1 MVMRKRYIGIDLGG
15 TNIKG
20 AVVNERGE
28 IIRQSTCP
36 THAEQGAEAVT
47 ATIADMIRDLAK
59 GEDIAGVGLGCPGT
73 VDDNCGTVVYACN
86 LGWISYDVRSALKKM
101 TGFSVRLV
109 NDANAAALAEVV
121 AGAAKGA
128 QSAVMV
134 TLGTG
139 VGGGVVIGGKLLTG
153 YTGAASELGHMTIV
167 ADGEPCACGRR
178 GCFEAYASATALI
191 RMTREAMAKHP
202 ESAMHQI
209 AAEQGSVDGRTAF
222 TAQQMGDMA
231 GDEVVRTYVHYLSV
245 GIANIVNI
253 FFPEVVALSGGIA
266 NQGEN
271 LLAPLRREVSQQEY
285 GAAYTAKHPRI
296 ACCTLGNTAGMV
308 GAAMFA
314 KD

>member
-1 MVMRKRYIGIDLGG
+1 MLTMKTYIGIDLGG

-20 AVVNERGE
+20 ALVNEQGE
-28 IIRQSTCP
+28 IIRQSACP
-36 THAEQGAEAVT
+36 THAEQGVETVT

-59 GEDIAGVGLGCPGT
+59 GEDIAGVGLGCPGI
-73 VDDNCGTVVYACN
+73 VDDASGTVVYACN
-86 LGWISYDVRSALKKM
+86 LGWINYDVRSALKKL

-128 QSAVMV
+128 ESAVVV

-139 VGGGVVIGGKLLTG
+139 VGGGVVIGGRLLTG

-167 ADGEPCACGRR
+167 ADGVPCACGRK
-178 GCFEAYASATALI
+178 GCFETYASATALI
-191 RMTREAMAKHP
+191 RMTREAMAKHS
-202 ESAMHQI
+202 ESVMHKI
-209 AAEQGSVDGRTAF
+209 ATEQGVDGRTAF
-222 TAQQMGDMA
+222 TAQQMGDAA
-231 GDEVVRTYVHYLSV
+231 GDEVVKTYLHYLSI

-253 FFPEVVALSGGIA
+253 FFPEVIALSGGVA

-285 GAAYTAKHPRI
+285 GAAYTAKHPRLV
-296 ACCTLGNTAGMV
+296 CCTLGNTAGMI

-314 KD
+314 RD

>member
-1 MVMRKRYIGIDLGG
+1 MKHYIGIDLGG

-20 AVVNERGE
+20 ALVNENGE
-28 IIRQSTCP
+28 IVKQTTCP
-36 THAEQGAEAVT
+36 THAEQGVEAVT
-47 ATIADMIRDLAK
+47 ETIADMIRDLAK
-59 GEDIAGVGLGCPGT
+59 DATVGGVGLGCPGT
-73 VDDNCGTVVYACN
+73 VDDKAGTVIYACN
-86 LGWISYDVRSALKKM
+86 IGWVDYDVCTALKEL
-101 TGFSVRLV
+101 TGYDVRLV

-121 AGAAKGA
+121 VGAAKGA
-128 QSAVMV
+128 ESAVVV

-139 VGGGVVIGGKLLTG
+139 VGGGVVIDGKLLTG
-153 YTGAASELGHMTIV
+153 YTGAASELGHMVIV
-167 ADGEPCACGRR
+167 ADGEDCGCGRK

-191 RMTREAMAKHP
+191 RMTHEAMAKHP

-209 AAEQGSVDGRTAF
+209 AVEQGAVDGRTAF

-231 GDEVVRTYVHYLSV
+231 GDEVVKEYVHYLSI

-253 FFPEVVALSGGIA
+253 FFPEVIALSGGVA

-271 LLAPLRREVSQQEY
+271 LLVPLREKVGQQEY

-296 ACCTLGNTAGMV
+296 VCCTLGNTAGMI

>member
-1 MVMRKRYIGIDLGG
+1 MVIRKRYIGIDLGG

-73 VDDNCGTVVYACN
+73 VVYACN
-86 LGWISYDVRSALKKM
+86 LGWINYDVRGALKKM

>member
-1 MVMRKRYIGIDLGG
+1 MKTYIGIDLGG

-20 AVVNERGE
+20 ALVNEQGE

-36 THAEQGAEAVT
+36 THVEHGVEAVT

-73 VDDNCGTVVYACN
+73 VDDKCGTVVYACN
-86 LGWISYDVRSALKKM
+86 LGWINYDVRSALKKL

-128 QSAVMV
+128 ESAVVV

-139 VGGGVVIGGKLLTG
+139 VGGGVVIGGRLLTG

-167 ADGEPCACGRR
+167 VDGEPCACGRK
-178 GCFEAYASATALI
+178 GCFEAYASATALV
-191 RMTREAMAKHP
+191 RMTDEAMTKHP
-202 ESAMHQI
+202 ESTMHQI
-209 AAEQGSVDGRTAF
+209 AAELGGVDGRTAF
-222 TAQQMGDMA
+222 TAQQA
-231 GDEVVRTYVHYLSV
+231 GDLIGEEVVKEYIRYLSI

-253 FFPEVVALSGGIA
+253 FFPEVVALSGGVA

-285 GAAYTAKHPRI
+285 GAAYTAKHPRLV
-296 ACCTLGNTAGMV
+296 CCTLGNTAGMI

-314 KD
+314 RD